1 MARWQSSGLSGR
13 EFAEAHGLEVSA
25 LYRWA
30 RAARMTAA
38 AEAAVPT
45 FAEVRVRDSAAAS
58 SGADA
63 IEIVI
68 GECVVRVRAGVDLS
82 CSSWVLHPAAASG
95 TSAGRRRAATKR
107 TQRSRAPPASRKP
120 DAELAGTGAPR
131 P

>member
-1 MARWQSSGLSGR
+1 MDAREIRRRAKWVARWQSSGLSGR
-13 EFAEAHGLEVSA
+13 DFAEAHGLEVSA

-68 GECVVRVRAGVDLS
+68 GECVVRVRAGVDLELLEL
-82 CSSWVLHPAAASG
+82 VLTAV
-95 TSAGRRRAATKR
+95 SAC
-107 TQRSRAPPASRKP
+107 
-120 DAELAGTGAPR
+120 
-131 P
+131 